1 MLAYKVVLTQDAQAD
16 LAAIYDYIAEYDCP
30 ENANYVL
37 DELLKIAESLSHFNE
52 KGSIPKELLDLR
64 NRDYRQTLF
73 KSYRLI
79 YKIIDQQVVIFLIT
93 DGRRDMQALLARRLL
108 RQRVL
113 QIRGYKAN
121 NQPLLLYYQ

>member
-1 MLAYKVVLTQDAQAD
+1 MLVYNVALTQDAEAD
-16 LAAIYDYIAEYDCP
+16 LAAIYDYIAEYDCS

-37 DELLKIAESLSHFNE
+37 DELLKTAKNLSHFNE
-52 KGSIPKELLDLR
+52 KGSIPKELLDLG

-108 RQRVL
+108 R
-113 QIRGYKAN
+113 
-121 NQPLLLYYQ
+121 

>member
-1 MLAYKVVLTQDAQAD
+1 MLVYNVALTQDAEAD
-16 LAAIYDYIAEYDCP
+16 LAAIYDYIAEYDCS

-37 DELLKIAESLSHFNE
+37 DELLKTAKNLSHFNE
-52 KGSIPKELLDLR
+52 KCCIPKDLLDLG

-93 DGRRDMQALLARRLL
+93 DGRRDMQALLTRRLL
-108 RQRVL
+108 R
-113 QIRGYKAN
+113 
-121 NQPLLLYYQ
+121 